1 MLRIKTKLY
10 CYSTLLAV
18 SLFLQ
23 SCNTHLSGKYIR
35 TKDNDRASSIA
46 GIFNGLI
53 TEVEF
58 TEPYCHFKYFGILM
72 NGEYKIEKN
81 YVYVTTGSELGV
93 LRFEIIDDNTLEG
106 EGWAYGT
113 FIKGIQHQQ

>member
-1 MLRIKTKLY
+1 MK
-10 CYSTLLAV
+10 
-18 SLFLQ
+18 
-23 SCNTHLSGKYIR
+23 

-58 TEPYCHFKYFGILM
+58 TERYCHITYFGILM

-81 YVYVTTGSELGV
+81 YVYVTIGNELGV
-93 LRFEIIDDNTLEG
+93 LRFEIIDNNTLEG
-106 EGWAYGT
+106 EGWASGT
-113 FIKGIQHQQ
+113 FTKEIQHQQ